1 VLAVASHADYMGVPR
16 DTVTARTLFAV
27 DELTGFLTACALV
40 RPDKAVAEVQVKS
53 VKKKLKDKAF
63 ARAVNREDVRN
74 GAEEL
79 GIELGEHIE
88 FVRDAMATI
97 ADDLELP
104 PAG

>member
-1 VLAVASHADYMGVPR
+1 
-16 DTVTARTLFAV
+16 
-27 DELTGFLTACALV
+27 
-40 RPDKAVAEVQVKS
+40 